1 MLGQSRAIRQQ
12 GRILMI
18 KRSPS
23 GVRSRAAHFFGAL
36 TVAVGLCAPMSAHA
50 WDETKYPNFGGQWKR
65 PPGIGNQFDQT
76 KPPREAQKVEF
87 TPEYQK
93 IFEENLKDQALG
105 GQGTDPTYQ

>member
-1 MLGQSRAIRQQ
+1 
-12 GRILMI
+12 MI

-65 PPGIGNQFDQT
+65 PPGIGDR
-76 KPPREAQKVEF
+76 KSVV
-87 TPEYQK
+87 
-93 IFEENLKDQALG
+93 
-105 GQGTDPTYQ
+105 